1 MVVEGPKIP
10 PVPRD
15 ASDWSA
21 ALYLM
26 DKAET
31 WEALRSWLGT
41 LGILDRLT
49 LEQRQD
55 LGLCWERR
63 AAFRLDDAELV
74 RDLQHWASG
83 KTRADHPKGFL
94 APRPSV
100 LAKEAAVRGWFSR
113 ELPGKRFL
121 VNPPDHPP
129 MTLSDVL

>member
-1 MVVEGPKIP
+1 MVIEGPKIP
-10 PVPRD
+10 PIPKG
-15 ASDWSA
+15 APDWSA

-31 WEALRSWLGT
+31 WESLRTWLGA
-41 LGILDRLT
+41 LGLLDRLT

-55 LGLCWERR
+55 LGLYWERR
-63 AAFRLDDAELV
+63 EAFRLDDADLV

-83 KTRADHPKGFL
+83 KTRADHPKGFQ

-100 LAKEAAVRGWFSR
+100 LATEAAARGWFTR
-113 ELPGKRFL
+113 PLPGKRYL

-129 MTLSDVL
+129 LTLRDVV